1 MNEEIRVEPLAERQ
15 RAVMRVIATY
25 HEATTE
31 YPSARY
37 VARRLG
43 VSLATVQEHLR
54 ALCRKGWL
62 KVPAPYAVR
71 CWPS

>member
-1 MNEEIRVEPLAERQ
+1 VNEEIRVEPLAERQ

-25 HEATTE
+25 HEATEE

-37 VARRLG
+37 IARRLG
-43 VSLATVQEHLR
+43 VHLSTVQEHLV
-54 ALCRKGWL
+54 ALTRKGWL
-62 KVPAPYAVR
+62 RAPQPYAVR